1 MIRESQNKYNL
12 PAAFFILILL
22 VLISSLDFSG
32 CSFAPLSKPYMYNS
46 RVLPGKFSYKASLK
60 KWTRKADIYNRFNT
74 VMFLRATFFNAPFRY
89 AYAMEYAKYYM
100 LTQKAFKEKLNKS
113 YSNLNKH
120 IGFFVSVY
128 TPQKDYNNLDS
139 IRSIWLVYLINN
151 KGESVLPLSIKP
163 AQQKRVFLK
172 TFFPYVTDW
181 SKQYIIKF
189 PRYYNKKNKKLLIS
203 PATKWIKLIIT
214 GVNGR
219 AVLKWDFND

>member
-1 MIRESQNKYNL
+1 MIRKKQNRHNL
-12 PAAFFILILL
+12 TAAFSVLILF
-22 VLISSLDFSG
+22 VLISSVYFSG
-32 CSFAPLSKPYMYNS
+32 CSFAPLSKPYIYNS
-46 RVLPGKFSYKASLK
+46 RLLPGKFSYKASLK

-74 VMFLRATFFNAPFRY
+74 VVLLRATYFNAPFRY
-89 AYAMEYAKYYM
+89 AYTMEYAKYYM
-100 LTQKAFKEKLNKS
+100 LTKKAFKNKLNKS

-120 IGFFVSVY
+120 ISFFVSAY
-128 TPQKDYNNLDS
+128 TPQKGYNNLDS

-151 KGESVLPLSIKP
+151 QGESVLPLSIKP

-203 PATKWIKLIIT
+203 PATKWIKLIVT
-214 GVNGR
+214 GINGR
-219 AVLKWDFND
+219 AVLKWNFSE